1 LGRPHAPADH
11 PRAPGHPG
19 GRRRTRR
26 ALGRPG
32 AMDRPGRVLDRARRP
47 LGRVPRLI
55 ARAEDSRILPA
66 SMSTTDISPVIG
78 GEGWAIQRAGS
89 FVLGVWNAPMTEERI
104 QACRRLYRDAKLGY
118 GRFSVFALFRTNPF
132 PLELVANEGSRD
144 AMVRL
149 LDEFGDSFDVV
160 VAIVD
165 AKGFQASVIRMAA
178 AAVTR
183 VVGRG
188 VPLVFP

>member
-1 LGRPHAPADH
+1 
-11 PRAPGHPG
+11 
-19 GRRRTRR
+19 
-26 ALGRPG
+26 
-32 AMDRPGRVLDRARRP
+32 
-47 LGRVPRLI
+47 
-55 ARAEDSRILPA
+55 
-66 SMSTTDISPVIG
+66 MSTKDISPIVG
-78 GEGWAIQRAGS
+78 GDGWAIQRAGS

-118 GRFSVFALFRTNPF
+118 GRLSVFALFRTNPF

-144 AMVRL
+144 SIVRL
-149 LDEFGDSFDVV
+149 LDEFGSSFDAV

-183 VVGRG
+183 LVGRG
-188 VPLVFP
+188 VPLVFPSSIDEGVAKAHERGAFHAVDEATVRRLIGDLDASLARSSA